1 MNKGDIVTIYQD
13 PITCKDAE
21 GEAILVSKI
30 DENANSETWKV
41 HFRGDE
47 IGSNYERTIKKIKP

>member
-1 MNKGDIVTIYQD
+1 MDKGDIVTIYED
-13 PITCKDAE
+13 PITCQKPE
-21 GEAILVSKI
+21 GDAILVTKI

-47 IGSNYERTIKKIKP
+47 IGTNYERTIKKPNS